1 MILRLLLRRCV
12 PVLPRLF
19 AVAPLVFFFL
29 HLVPGDPV
37 DVMLGESALPA
48 DKEALRLSLGLD
60 RPVGER
66 YFHYL
71 ASLTRGDLGE
81 SIGLRAPV
89 WRLVASRYPATLE
102 LAAAAI
108 VIAVSVALPLGIIAA
123 ARPGSLLDR
132 ASMAAALFGASVPS
146 FALGPVLI
154 VVFAISL
161 GWAPVSG
168 RGGAAHLALPALTL
182 GVGMAGI
189 LSRITRASV
198 LEALAGD
205 YIRTAR
211 AKGLG
216 RWRVLTVHALRNALL
231 PVITVISL
239 QLGALLA
246 GTIITETIFAWPGL
260 GRLTVDAIAARDYPV
275 VQGCILA
282 IGAGYVVV
290 NTAADLLYALADPR
304 IRHEG
309 TRER

>member
-1 MILRLLLRRCV
+1 MILRLLLRRCF
-12 PVLPRLF
+12 PILPRLF
-19 AVAPLVFFFL
+19 AVATLVFFFL

-37 DVMLGESALPA
+37 DVMLGESALAA
-48 DKEALRLSLGLD
+48 DKEALRRALGLD
-60 RPVGER
+60 RPVLER
-66 YFHYL
+66 YVDYL
-71 ASLTRGDLGE
+71 VGLVQGDLGE
-81 SIGLRAPV
+81 SLGLQAPV
-89 WRLVASRYPATLE
+89 WHLVASRYPATLE
-102 LAAAAI
+102 LAVAA
-108 VIAVSVALPLGIIAA
+108 VVVAVSVALPLGILAA

-132 ASMAAALFGASVPS
+132 ASMAAALFGASVPN

-154 VVFAISL
+154 VSFAISL
-161 GWAPVSG
+161 GWLPVSG
-168 RGGAAHLALPALTL
+168 RGGPAYLVLPALTL

-198 LEALAGD
+198 LEALSGD

-211 AKGLG
+211 AKGMG
-216 RWRVLTVHALRNALL
+216 PFRVLIVHALRNALL

-239 QLGALLA
+239 QLGTLLA

-282 IGAGYVVV
+282 IGAGYVVI
-290 NTAADLLYALADPR
+290 NSAADILYALADPR

-309 TRER
+309 THER

>member
-1 MILRLLLRRCV
+1 MILRLALRRCL
-12 PVLPRLF
+12 PVVPRLF
-19 AVAPLVFFFL
+19 AVVTLVFFFL

-37 DVMLGESALPA
+37 DVMLGETAQAA
-48 DKEALRLSLGLD
+48 DKEALRRTLGLD
-60 RPVGER
+60 RPVLER
-66 YFHYL
+66 YGRYL
-71 ASLTRGDLGE
+71 AGLARGDLGE
-81 SIGLRAPV
+81 SLGLQAPV

-102 LAAAAI
+102 LAAAA
-108 VIAVSVALPLGIIAA
+108 VLIAMSVALPLGVLAA
-123 ARPGSLLDR
+123 AHPGSLLDR
-132 ASMAAALFGASVPS
+132 AAMAVALLGTSIPN

-154 VVFAISL
+154 VAFAISL

-168 RGGAAHLALPALTL
+168 RGGAAHLVLPALTL

-198 LEALAGD
+198 LETLGED

-211 AKGLG
+211 AKGMG
-216 RWRVLTVHALRNALL
+216 SWRVLVAHALRNALL
-231 PVITVISL
+231 PVVTVVSL
-239 QLGALLA
+239 QLGTLLA

-282 IGAGYVVV
+282 IGVGYVVV

-304 IRHEG
+304 IRHGG
-309 TRER
+309 THEA